1 MLDILEIFTN
11 DRVSIILWSGMIAL
25 ASCLNGLFSYRIYRA
40 ACRAGIAA
48 KHPDIIGHLLE
59 FVIVCLV
66 VVLAFLCR
74 VTVGAILHAP
84 LFFTSLLVIVAGVEV
99 GRTLNRYLEMRGIS
113 RQVDIGK
120 AIDKVLG
127 KDNVTNTNKSD

>member
-1 MLDILEIFTN
+1 MVANVKKIL
-11 DRVSIILWSGMIAL
+11 VCLLPVL
-25 ASCLNGLFSYRIYRA
+25 ASSAVRAQEITCFKA

>member
-1 MLDILEIFTN
+1 M
-11 DRVSIILWSGMIAL
+11 
-25 ASCLNGLFSYRIYRA
+25 
-40 ACRAGIAA
+40 
-48 KHPDIIGHLLE
+48 
-59 FVIVCLV
+59 
-66 VVLAFLCR
+66 
-74 VTVGAILHAP
+74 GAILHAP